1 MKRLF
6 RILMAL
12 IFALAALP
20 LQTVLYAPQV
30 AEAATTTFAI
40 IGDYGMDDANEA
52 AVATMVNGWNPDYII
67 ATGDDYYTP
76 AGGPNL
82 YHEST
87 GQYYCNF
94 LKDVAGV
101 TPCATGNAAVN
112 KFFAVPGNHDYTD
125 TGNAGA
131 LPASTPTTSPF
142 PGPASLRPAPRKRTV
157 L

>member
-12 IFALAALP
+12 IFALSALP
-20 LQTVLYAPQV
+20 LQTVLYVPQV

-67 ATGDDYYTP
+67 ATGDDFYN
-76 AGGPNL
+76 AGAGDTGNK

-87 GQYYCNF
+87 GKYYCNF
-94 LKDVAGV
+94 LKDVAGIGGTTRAPPARRGEQV
-101 TPCATGNAAVN
+101 LSGARQSRLHRRRDPRPKHLHQLLHVAGNRI
-112 KFFAVPGNHDYTD
+112 Y
-125 TGNAGA
+125 
-131 LPASTPTTSPF
+131 
-142 PGPASLRPAPRKRTV
+142 
-157 L
+157 